1 MSKSKFVPAGSVL
14 RDKVISISP
23 LEDHFNE
30 VNTRMTLDCI
40 LCRVLDVFAAKPMIS
55 YDEIISCYNDSILL
69 NSYTT
74 VHPNSDRV
82 NKIIIT
88 IPRNSIINDARSSS
102 FTVSITVQSV
112 HTAQL
117 TIKFT
122 VKPHCCFVSYDDNDV
137 NTVCTALKQINE
149 KVYYKLEEL
158 INFVENLGDTVHTS
172 YNKRT
177 MQDEIP
183 VQVKLNSLYEI
194 SRMWIPIIISRHLE
208 DMIACS
214 PSCTKFTLVG
224 NTDTVIIEMKDT
236 HRDVI
241 SYFQSNPAVFITIH
255 KNDSPDKCCIRS
267 AMIANFGMSDA
278 TGSVW
283 WDEEAINTTVPEY
296 ARVLD
301 DIRYSLDI
309 LRRRALCMCGLSYN
323 I

>member
-1 MSKSKFVPAGSVL
+1 MSKSKFVPAGLVL

-40 LCRVLDVFAAKPMIS
+40 LCRVLDIFAAKPKIT
-55 YDEIISCYNDSILL
+55 YDEIINGCSDSILL
-69 NSYTT
+69 NSYTIS
-74 VHPNSDRV
+74 HPNADIM
-82 NKIIIT
+82 NKITIT
-88 IPRNSIINDARSSS
+88 IPRDSIINDVLSSS

-122 VKPHCCFVSYDDNDV
+122 IEPHCCFVSYDDYNLF
-137 NTVCTALKQINE
+137 TALKQISE

-158 INFVENLGDTVHTS
+158 IDFVDNLGDTVRTS
-172 YNKRT
+172 YNNRT

-183 VQVKLNSLYEI
+183 VQIKLNSLYEI

-208 DMIACS
+208 DVTVCS

-255 KNDSPDKCCIRS
+255 KNNSPDKCCIRS

-278 TGSVW
+278 AGSVW

-296 ARVLD
+296 ASVLG
-301 DIRYSLDI
+301 DIRSALDI